1 MECSRIDESGYT
13 GFASRDA
20 ESDWG
25 PKPIFGKVDLA
36 MAAQRRLQSTSI
48 HARD

>member
-1 MECSRIDESGYT
+1 MECFRIDESGYT
-13 GFASRDA
+13 GFASQDE

-36 MAAQRRLQSTSI
+36 MAVERHLQSTSI